1 MTPLGRQATRAGG
14 SAGLRD
20 TAVRHAS
27 APVGGGRGPID
38 AVVSPAGPYRLRL
51 VRPGGLW
58 RAPLP
63 GGGEATA
70 WQLSDGRVRLR
81 APTEA
86 DAQLARFMLALD
98 DDTTEFHRRFARDR
112 LLGPTVR
119 ALVGYRPPRLATVA
133 HAALRAVCGQLIESG
148 RARAIE
154 RAILRGVGSR
164 APTRRELGRFAPAEL
179 CRYGL
184 APQRATTLV
193 RLCRTVDLERLR
205 EQPTERVVGRLCRE
219 RGIGPWSCG
228 VIALEGLGRYDQPL
242 VGDLGLIKLASSLT
256 GRWVE
261 PWETDELLAPY
272 AEWRGLAGCFLLAGW
287 ARGLVPGACADT
299 ARLMRG
305 RRRRAA

>member
-1 MTPLGRQATRAGG
+1 MLG
-14 SAGLRD
+14 
-20 TAVRHAS
+20 
-27 APVGGGRGPID
+27 
-38 AVVSPAGPYRLRL
+38 
-51 VRPGGLW
+51 
-58 RAPLP
+58 
-63 GGGEATA
+63 
-70 WQLSDGRVRLR
+70 
-81 APTEA
+81 
-86 DAQLARFMLALD
+86 LD
-98 DDTTEFHRRFARDR
+98 DDTAEFHRRFARDR

-154 RAILRGVGSR
+154 RAILRAVGSR
-164 APTRRELGRFAPAEL
+164 APTRHALGRCAPAEL

-184 APQRATTLV
+184 APQRSTTLV

-205 EQPTERVVGRLCRE
+205 EQPTERVVARLCRE

-242 VGDLGLIKLASSLT
+242 VGDLGLIKLASALAR
-256 GRWVE
+256 RWVE

-287 ARGLVPGACADT
+287 ARGLVPDACADT
-299 ARLMRG
+299 ARLVRG

>member
-1 MTPLGRQATRAGG
+1 MLEAKIRPVGLYSLKLTAG
-14 SAGLRD
+14 SATWKARLPEERWASAVQLRD
-20 TAVRHAS
+20 GSV
-27 APVGGGRGPID
+27 
-38 AVVSPAGPYRLRL
+38 L
-51 VRPGGLW
+51 VRASSE
-58 RAPLP
+58 RALD
-63 GGGEATA
+63 E
-70 WQLSDGRVRLR
+70 
-81 APTEA
+81 
-86 DAQLARFMLALD
+86 ARFMLALD